1 MITSKDND
9 KIKNIQKLQTK
20 KHRDLT
26 NSFLI
31 YGDHAIEEAR
41 KNGYEL
47 DLYTSDVTKKGEL
60 ISDILMKKVSL
71 TETPMDSLAIVKKK
85 EETPYS
91 NRVLMLD
98 NIQDPGNMGTLIRS
112 AVGFGFTTIMSSLNS
127 VDYYHERTI
136 RATQGNLFYANLIKA
151 PLVDRIKALKFLGY
165 DVYVT
170 ALNEALDVKTVTP
183 KEKCVIVLGNEG
195 SGVSEEILSLATK
208 RVKIKTK
215 DIESLN
221 VAMAGSIIMY
231 EWQV

>member
-9 KIKNIQKLQTK
+9 KIKNILKLQTK
-20 KHRDLT
+20 KYRDLT
-26 NSFLI
+26 GSFLI

-47 DLYTSDVTKKGEL
+47 DLYTSNETKKGEL

-71 TETPMDSLAIVKKK
+71 TDTPMDSLAIVKKK
-85 EETPYS
+85 AETPYS
-91 NRVLMLD
+91 NKILMLD

-112 AVGFGFTTIMSSLNS
+112 AVGFGFTTIISSLNS

-165 DVYVT
+165 EIYVT
-170 ALNEALDVKTVTP
+170 ALDDSQDIKSINP

-208 RVKIKTK
+208 KVKIKTS